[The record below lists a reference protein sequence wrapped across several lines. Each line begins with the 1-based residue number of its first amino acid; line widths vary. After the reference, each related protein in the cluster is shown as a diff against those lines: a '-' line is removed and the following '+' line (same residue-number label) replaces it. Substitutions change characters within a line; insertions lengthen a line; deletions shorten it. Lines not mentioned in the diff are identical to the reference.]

1 MTAKKKYHIALL
13 PEVHEVLRRMAFES
27 HEAIGD
33 VIRGLLEA
41 ANDEGLLLP
50 EDDKEITGWQRKGQ
64 AKPISPDL
72 SDYLMRG
79 YKEPSGIPNL
89 SDMRIIS
96 DDEYGCPSCS
106 QTFDDVEKCRE
117 HIRKEHGG
125 K

>member
-1 MTAKKKYHIALL
+1 MTAKKKFHIALL
-13 PEVHEVLRRMAFES
+13 PEIHDILRRMAFERG
-27 HEAIGD
+27 ECLGD
-33 VIRGLLEA
+33 TIAFLADHPLVEVHCA
-41 ANDEGLLLP
+41 LP
-50 EDDKEITGWQRKGQ
+50 VPE
-64 AKPISPDL
+64 DL